1 MQKITPFL
9 WFDNNAEE
17 AMDFYLS
24 IFKDSKVVD
33 VSRIGEGTP
42 GPRGTIVVATFMING
57 QEIMAL
63 NGGPYF
69 KFTPA
74 FSLHVASATQSEI
87 DELWEKLLA
96 GGGAPSQCGWVTDKF
111 GLSWQIVP
119 TILNRLMADK
129 DRAKSDRVREAML
142 GMVKLDV
149 AALEKAYAG

>member
-17 AMDFYLS
+17 AMDFYTS
-24 IFKDSKVVD
+24 IFKDSKVVN

-42 GPRGTIVVATFMING
+42 GPRGTIVVVTFMING

-69 KFTPA
+69 EHTPA
-74 FSLHVASATQSEI
+74 FSLHVACETQAEI
-87 DELWEKLLA
+87 DELWEKLVA
-96 GGGAPSQCGWVTDKF
+96 GGAPSQCGWLTDKF

-119 TILNRLMADK
+119 TLLNQLMADK

-142 GMVKLDV
+142 GMVKLDI
-149 AALEKAYAG
+149 AELKRAYEGR